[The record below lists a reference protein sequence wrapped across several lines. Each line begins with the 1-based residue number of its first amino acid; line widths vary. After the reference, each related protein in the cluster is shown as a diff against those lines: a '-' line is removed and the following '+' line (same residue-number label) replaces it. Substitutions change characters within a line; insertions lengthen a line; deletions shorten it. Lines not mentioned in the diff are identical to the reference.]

1 MKKFIPHILFLF
13 FSLTCFNLKAQ
24 DEAVF
29 AHYNIYPV
37 LINPAATGFGNTH
50 QIMFNARA
58 QWTSFPDAPK
68 TVGVQYNGPIGNV
81 FGFGLGL
88 TTESAASQTRFK
100 ANLNSAFRFG
110 IGDNAKL
117 SAGFSFQYHQMSI
130 GNNIFGEN
138 LYEIGDDI
146 IEAFVNGQGEFDAS
160 LGVFGRFG
168 QDGNTFAGVSF
179 INMVRSRLDD
189 IVVSG
194 QNDNAL
200 LSHYVVIA
208 GHNLVFADGAFS
220 LEPSIMF
227 RQVLDAPF
235 QTDFNVKAGF
245 LEDRVVAGLS
255 YRTLGIVGV
264 LLGGELRFGNQ
275 SGPVDDR
282 SAVNLFYTFDL
293 STQEFQQFTSGSHE
307 ITLAF
312 GFNRKDQRRR

>member
-1 MKKFIPHILFLF
+1 MKRYILHFLPITLLCCLG
-13 FSLTCFNLKAQ
+13 SLQAQ

-29 AHYNIYPV
+29 SHYNLNPV
-37 LINPAATGFGNTH
+37 LINPAAAGFDDVH
-50 QIMFNARA
+50 QILFNARA

-81 FGFGLGL
+81 FGFGIGVS
-88 TTESAASQTRFK
+88 TESAARMTRFR
-100 ANLNSAFRFG
+100 ARMNSGFRFNV
-110 IGDNAKL
+110 GDNAKL
-117 SAGFSFQYHQMSI
+117 AAGFAFEFHQMSI
-130 GNNIFGEN
+130 GNNIFGQD

-146 IEAFVNGQGEFDAS
+146 VESAVNGRNEFDAS
-160 LGVFGRFG
+160 VGVFGRFG
-168 QDGNTFAGVSF
+168 EDQNTFGGFTF

-194 QNDNAL
+194 QSGNTIF
-200 LSHYVVIA
+200 SHYVFLA
-208 GHNLVFADGAFS
+208 GHNFTFDGADFS
-220 LEPSIMF
+220 LEPSVMF

-235 QTDFNVKAGF
+235 QADFNVKAGF

-255 YRTLGIVGV
+255 YRTLGVIGV

-312 GFNRKDQRRR
+312 GFNRRNQRR